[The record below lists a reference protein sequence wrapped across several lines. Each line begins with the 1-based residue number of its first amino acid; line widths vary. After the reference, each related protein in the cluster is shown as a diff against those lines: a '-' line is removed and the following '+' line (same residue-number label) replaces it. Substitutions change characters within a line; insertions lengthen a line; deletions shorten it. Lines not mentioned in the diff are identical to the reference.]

1 MKNFEKN
8 KSTSMKVPNIC
19 VCVGGGI
26 LNPHRLNFVY
36 YLYVEAVYHCD
47 NRISKTPVKIS
58 SYLVPDLLFV

>member
-1 MKNFEKN
+1 
-8 KSTSMKVPNIC
+8 MKVPNIC
-19 VCVGGGI
+19 VCGGGI